1 VNFGYT
7 PSVFFF
13 FLHLLAERV
22 DMVEMRFIEFP
33 LLASKKFKNF
43 MGESVNKYP
52 STDLFKEEC
61 KLSAYKSGAL
71 FRFSKI

>member
-1 VNFGYT
+1 
-7 PSVFFF
+7 
-13 FLHLLAERV
+13 
-22 DMVEMRFIEFP
+22 MVEMRFIEFP